1 MTSATLTR
9 RAIAPLLVAGA
20 TLLLSA
26 CGGAGTDSAP
36 SSEAGTTSVVAA
48 FYPLQY
54 AAQAVGGDTVSVTSL
69 TPPGVEPHDLEL
81 TAAQVAEISQA
92 DVVLYIKGFQPAVD
106 EAVAQQAADRAIDVS
121 EGLALLS
128 GDPAEGE
135 INDPHVWLDPLNMQV
150 MTKAVELAL
159 AAARPAEANGF
170 SLRAMGYQNSLAALD
185 EEFNAGLAECANR
198 YVVTGHEAFGYLAAA
213 YGLTQESIA
222 GISPGDEP
230 SARTLEEVSAFVREH
245 DITTIFFEENLPDDL
260 SRTVADETGASTS
273 VLNTV
278 ETLSDDQVNAGDT
291 YISVMRDNLAALR
304 AALRC
309 T

>member
-1 MTSATLTR
+1 MARRTTFATS
-9 RAIAPLLVAGA
+9 LLLAGA
-20 TLLLSA
+20 L
-26 CGGAGTDSAP
+26 AGTLAACSDEGANTGN
-36 SSEAGTTSVVAA
+36 GTGRLVVAAA
-48 FYPLQY
+48 FYPL
-54 AAQAVGGDTVSVTSL
+54 AEIAGSVGGDAVELVTIVPAGEEAHEYEPTPKQLTSL
-69 TPPGVEPHDLEL
+69 ERADVVFYLGDGFQPGVE
-81 TAAQVAEISQA
+81 
-92 DVVLYIKGFQPAVD
+92 K
-106 EAVAQQAADRAIDVS
+106 AIDTLPGSVVKIDLL
-121 EGLALLS
+121 EGLTLLPL
-128 GDPAEGE
+128 GDG
-135 INDPHVWLDPLNMQV
+135 NDPHVWLDPLNMQL

-159 AAARPAEANGF
+159 AAARPAEADGF

-273 VLNTV
+273 VLNTD